1 MMKAKPVSSLGDQ
14 QPDRSKSLKIRP
26 EVASALFGISKATLL
41 RWERDRPDFP
51 KPSRPTPRVTLYDRD
66 KLMVYLDAMGAQ
78 GGAA

>member
-1 MMKAKPVSSLGDQ
+1 MTKARPASSPDDQ

-26 EVASALFGISKATLL
+26 EVASSLFGISKATLL
-41 RWERDRPDFP
+41 RWEKERPGFP

-66 KLMVYLDAMGAQ
+66 KLMAYLDTMGAQ